1 MAALV
6 LPCTAV
12 SARPDIPTLDA
23 IFAAR
28 KQALA
33 ALHVHSVKTLEMR
46 GTVSGLNLQ
55 GAFHSWQTADNERY
69 DEAIGDRFESSLR
82 IADRQ
87 YIINQS
93 GNVREVRGILA
104 QRQRTADFI
113 NSERFASETKYD
125 RLNGVVTL
133 PDGRQA
139 YEIVVAPP
147 QGQPEK
153 VYIDTQTS
161 MIDRISYDA
170 NDGTSTEDYY
180 EYKTF
185 AGALVAQREVDSNGD
200 RSYDVTHT
208 TTRVSVNKRIDP
220 AIFTLPPST
229 VVETD
234 KPVTVP
240 LEEQDGHYYV
250 RVGINGHPY
259 KFLLDTGAQGIVL
272 DAHVA
277 AEQHLVPKGR
287 LQVSGAQRIGGLG
300 FAALDSMQIGTA
312 NLPVHLVS
320 VLDLRGVTGRFS
332 ADGILGYP
340 FFAAA
345 EVSIDAH
352 RSTMTFARPGTLKA
366 GGTTI
371 PIDVDRELIEM
382 QGKVNN
388 VEGRFVV
395 DTGNST
401 ELLLFA
407 PFMQAHPN
415 LIDAGDRHFAFN
427 YGVGGSASA
436 VAAIIDEIEMGGFRF
451 FNRYAS
457 IMLTNQGAFADRFDA
472 GNIGMAVLKNF
483 VVTFDAA
490 NAKMYLER
498 GAAFDDGRYRPRTE
512 RMGIGIPR

>member
-1 MAALV
+1 LIAALA
-6 LPCTAV
+6 LPCVA
-12 SARPDIPTLDA
+12 ARADTPALDA
-23 IFAAR
+23 ILSAR

-33 ALHVHSVKTLEMR
+33 ALHVHAVKSLEIR
-46 GTVSGLNLQ
+46 GEVTGLNLQ
-55 GAFHSWQTADNERY
+55 GAFHSWQNGDNERY

-82 IADRQ
+82 LGDRQ

-93 GNVREVRGILA
+93 GDVREVRGILA
-104 QRQRTADFI
+104 QRQRTADFV
-113 NSERFASETKYD
+113 NSERFATQTKYV
-125 RLNGVVTL
+125 RLAGVSTL
-133 PDGRQA
+133 PDGRRA
-139 YEIVVAPP
+139 YELDVAPP

-153 VYIDTQTS
+153 VYLDAQTS
-161 MIDRISYDA
+161 MIDRIAYDA

-180 EYKTF
+180 DYKTF
-185 AGALVAQREVDSNGD
+185 AGVLVAQREIDSNGD
-200 RSYDVTHT
+200 HAYDVTHLT
-208 TTRVSVNKRIDP
+208 NHVLVNKRIDP

-240 LEEQDGHYYV
+240 LQEQEGHYYV
-250 RVGINGHPY
+250 RVGINGKTY

-277 AEQHLVPKGR
+277 TEQHLRPQGR

-312 NLPVHLVS
+312 TLPVHLVS

-345 EVSIDAH
+345 EVSIDAN
-352 RSTMTFARPGTLKA
+352 RQTMTFGAPGTLHAA
-366 GGTTI
+366 GSTI
-371 PIDVDRELIEM
+371 PIDVDRELVEM

-388 VEGRFVV
+388 VDGRFVV

-415 LIDAGDRHFAFN
+415 LIGGGDRHFAFN

-436 VAAIIDEIEMGGFRF
+436 VSAIIDEIDMGDFRF

-483 VVTFDAA
+483 VVTFDVA
-490 NAKMYLER
+490 NAKMYLQR

>member
-1 MAALV
+1 MAALM
-6 LPCTAV
+6 LPCMAV
-12 SARPDIPTLDA
+12 SARTDAPTLNA
-23 IFAAR
+23 ILAAR

-33 ALHVHSVKTLEMR
+33 VLHTHPVKTLEMR
-46 GTVSGLNLQ
+46 GAVTGVNLE
-55 GAFHSWQTADNERY
+55 GAFHSWQTNDNERY

-82 IADRQ
+82 LGDRQ
-87 YIINQS
+87 FIINQS

-113 NSERFASETKYD
+113 NSEQFSSETKYD
-125 RLNGVVTL
+125 HLDGAVTL
-133 PDGRQA
+133 PDGRQT
-139 YEIVVAPP
+139 YEVDVAPP

-153 VYIDTQTS
+153 VYIDAKS
-161 MIDRISYDA
+161 LMIDRIAYDA

-180 EYKTF
+180 DYKTF
-185 AGALVAQREVDSNGD
+185 AGVLVAQREVDSNGD
-200 RSYDVTHT
+200 HAYDVTHT
-208 TTRVSVNKRIDP
+208 TTHVSVNKRIDP
-220 AIFTLPPST
+220 AIFTVPPST
-229 VVETD
+229 VIETD

-240 LEEQDGHYYV
+240 LEEEEGHYYV
-250 RVGINGHPY
+250 RVGINGRTY
-259 KFLLDTGAQGIVL
+259 KFLLDTGAQAIVL

-277 AEQHLVPKGR
+277 TEQHLVPQGR

-300 FAALDSMQIGTA
+300 FASLDSLQIGTA
-312 NLPVHLVS
+312 TLPVHLVS

-352 RSTMTFARPGTLKA
+352 SNTMTFARPGALKA
-366 GGTTI
+366 VGATI

-415 LIDAGDRHFAFN
+415 LIDGGERHFAFN

-436 VAAIIDEIEMGGFRF
+436 VAAIIDEIDMGDFRF

-498 GAAFDDGRYRPRTE
+498 GSGFDDGRYRARTE
-512 RMGIGIPR
+512 RMGIGIP

>member
-1 MAALV
+1 
-6 LPCTAV
+6 
-12 SARPDIPTLDA
+12 
-23 IFAAR
+23 
-28 KQALA
+28 
-33 ALHVHSVKTLEMR
+33 LHVRAVKTLEMR
-46 GTVSGLNLQ
+46 GSVSGVSLK
-55 GAFHSWQTADNERY
+55 GAFHSWQSDDNERY

-82 IADRQ
+82 IGERQ

-113 NSERFASETKYD
+113 SSERFTSETKYD
-125 RLNGVVTL
+125 HLVGLVTL
-133 PDGRQA
+133 PDGRQS
-139 YEIVVAPP
+139 YQVTVAPP
-147 QGQPEK
+147 QGQPEN
-153 VYIDTQTS
+153 VYIDAKTS

-185 AGALVAQREVDSNGD
+185 GGVLVAQREVDSNGD
-200 RSYDVTHT
+200 HAYDVTHNT
-208 TTRVSVNKRIDP
+208 THVSVNKRIDP
-220 AIFTLPPST
+220 TIFTVPPST
-229 VVETD
+229 VVEAD

-240 LEEQDGHYYV
+240 LEEQEGHYYV
-250 RVGINGHPY
+250 RVGINGRAY

-277 AEQHLVPKGR
+277 AEQHLVPQGR

-312 NLPVHLVS
+312 TLPVHLVS

-345 EVSIDAH
+345 EVSIDPY
-352 RSTMTFARPGTLKA
+352 RGTMTFARPGTLKA
-366 GGTTI
+366 AGATI

-388 VEGRFVV
+388 VDGRFVV

-415 LIDAGDRHFAFN
+415 IIDAGERHFAFN

-436 VAAIIDEIEMGGFRF
+436 VAAIIDEIDMGDFRF

-490 NAKMYLER
+490 NAKMYLQR
-498 GAAFDDGRYRPRTE
+498 GSAFDDGRYRARTE
-512 RMGIGIPR
+512 RMGIGIP

>member
-1 MAALV
+1 MAANV
-6 LPCTAV
+6 RAAT
-12 SARPDIPTLDA
+12 PTLDV

-33 ALHVHSVKTLEMR
+33 ALRVHDVKSLEM
-46 GTVSGLNLQ
+46 GGLVSGLNLE
-55 GAFHSWQTADNERY
+55 GAFHSWQNGENERY
-69 DEAIGDRFESSLR
+69 DEAIGDRFESSVRLGE
-82 IADRQ
+82 RQ

-93 GNVREVRGILA
+93 GDVREVRGILA

-125 RLNGVVTL
+125 RLNGVVSL
-133 PDGRQA
+133 PDGRRA
-139 YEIVVAPP
+139 YEIDVAPP
-147 QGQPEK
+147 KGQPEK
-153 VYIDTQTS
+153 VYIDAQTS

-180 EYKTF
+180 NYKTF
-185 AGALVAQREVDSNGD
+185 SGVLVAQREVDSNGD
-200 RSYDVTHT
+200 HAYDVTHT
-208 TTRVSVNKRIDP
+208 TDRVLINKHIDP
-220 AIFTLPPST
+220 VIFSLPPST
-229 VVETD
+229 VVGTD

-272 DAHVA
+272 DGHVA
-277 AEQHLVPKGR
+277 EEQHLKPQGR
-287 LQVSGAQRIGGLG
+287 LQVSGAQRVGGLG
-300 FAALDSMQIGTA
+300 FAALDSMQIGSA
-312 NLPVHLVS
+312 ILPVHLVS

-352 RSTMTFARPGTLKA
+352 RNAMTFARPGTLHPA
-366 GGTTI
+366 GAVI

-382 QGKVNN
+382 QGKVND
-388 VEGRFVV
+388 VDGRFVI

-415 LIDAGDRHFAFN
+415 IIGGGDRHFAFN

-436 VAAIIDEIEMGGFRF
+436 IAAIIDEIDMGDFRF

-457 IMLTNQGAFADRFDA
+457 IMLTSQGAFADRFDA

-483 VVTFDAA
+483 VVTFDVA

-498 GAAFDDGRYRPRTE
+498 GATFDDGRYRARTE
-512 RMGIGIPR
+512 RMGIGIP